1 MAPVGAARQS
11 DFVVGSPGGL
21 GFTCMCERFREGRL
35 DMADSSLFSTR
46 LPVSTM
52 MLKRCV
58 DFEIVLCCVL

>member
-11 DFVVGSPGGL
+11 DSVVGSPGGL
-21 GFTCMCERFREGRL
+21 GFTCMCERFREGHL
-35 DMADSSLFSTR
+35 DMTDCSLSSTS